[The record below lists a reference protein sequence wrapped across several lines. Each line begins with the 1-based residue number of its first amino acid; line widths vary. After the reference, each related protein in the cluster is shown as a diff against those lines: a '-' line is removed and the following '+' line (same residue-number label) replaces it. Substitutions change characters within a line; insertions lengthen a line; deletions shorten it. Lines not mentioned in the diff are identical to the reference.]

1 MMVLRF
7 SNVLFRG
14 VWDRR
19 SVKSVQITFKEDFG
33 TAGRGG
39 YFDNYGIIRDVL
51 QNHLTQ
57 VMALVAME
65 EPEAV
70 FGPLSGDAVRNAKV
84 KGRTTEY
91 SPA

>member
-39 YFDNYGIIRDVL
+39 
-51 QNHLTQ
+51 
-57 VMALVAME
+57 
-65 EPEAV
+65 
-70 FGPLSGDAVRNAKV
+70 
-84 KGRTTEY
+84 
-91 SPA
+91 